1 MSWYGG
7 TGKLKSLLWRLI
19 LSWPWQPVLI
29 EIMYITQTWFYEDN
43 KKAEIGNQKYWI
55 YYQKRIRNGKI
66 RNKKVEFRFKA
77 DENQVWL
84 QFKSLIFYPP
94 MAMVL
99 QMEVDSTRHNLKLH
113 RTNIIFQ
120 MFNII
125 FSSQA
130 KVRKLL
136 YIVYDSANIT
146 VFGPIWDI

>member
-1 MSWYGG
+1 MIM
-7 TGKLKSLLWRLI
+7 TMTA
-19 LSWPWQPVLI
+19 PVLI

-94 MAMVL
+94 MAMAL

-120 MFNII
+120 IFNII

-136 YIVYDSANIT
+136 I
-146 VFGPIWDI
+146 